1 MHPIAF
7 SNKLLP
13 CDVTRAVVRNTP
25 LVMWRGKDA
34 VTCLPDVCSHRGAQ
48 LSRGKI
54 TDAATIQC
62 PYHGWEFDQRG
73 TCVRV
78 PQARKDQY
86 IPKACHLRPW
96 RVVESHGIVWVAPPA
111 SKASKAPAAPATPT
125 LHEMLEASRIT
136 ERVQGFNAREHFVTD
151 YTLDANYSAE
161 LQIENLLDPAHI
173 HFVHNGFQGDEAKA
187 GHIEAMDVTVD
198 HANKI
203 LRGVFRHTGR
213 TDIPVIDITYHW
225 PSLVDVSIKDPQ
237 TLHTV
242 RKNIIYVT
250 PSTDTTC
257 RVLFRDVAF
266 KKYLVPDAGPLSFA
280 HLLLGAPSIA
290 NTYQVVNETVVEAI
304 MTQDIDILESQ
315 QANVSVAGTAVAPP
329 YGQKYMLL
337 TESDRL
343 ILEYRKVMKQW
354 CV

>member
-7 SNKLLP
+7 SNKILP
-13 CDVTRAVVRNTP
+13 CDVTRAVVRNSP
-25 LVMWRGKDA
+25 IVMWRGKDA
-34 VTCLPDVCSHRGAQ
+34 VACLPDVCSHRGAQ

-54 TDAATIQC
+54 TGAATVQC

-111 SKASKAPAAPATPT
+111 AKSTKAAET
-125 LHEMLEASRIT
+125 LYEMLDASRIT
-136 ERVQGFNAREHFVTD
+136 ERVPGFNEREHFVTD
-151 YTLDANYSAE
+151 YTLDAKYSAE

-280 HLLLGAPSIA
+280 HLLLSAPSIA

-304 MTQDIDILESQ
+304 MAQDIDILESQ
-315 QANVSVAGTAVAPP
+315 QANVSAAGSK
-329 YGQKYMLL
+329 YGCAYMLL

-343 ILEYRKVMKQW
+343 ILEYRKVSKLW
-354 CV
+354 